1 MPVVIVK
8 MWEGRTLDQKR
19 GIVKG
24 ITDTFVNVAKTAP
37 DAVTVILEEY
47 SKSNWAKGGKLS
59 SEG

>member
-24 ITDTFVNVAKTAP
+24 ITDTFVNVAKTTP

-47 SKSNWAKGGKLS
+47 PKSNWAKGGKLS

>member
-24 ITDTFVNVAKTAP
+24 ITDTFVNVAKTTP

-47 SKSNWAKGGKLS
+47 PKTNWAKGGKLS